1 MKIALF
7 GEELLETKA
16 LRDFF
21 QERNIGSGIV
31 SGKEKEIQRN
41 QRTGLVFQ
49 NELAMENCVFST
61 IPDTLV
67 VFDTKTKKW
76 KRYYFNLFTDEETD
90 VISVL
95 AEDINQ
101 SIDRMNARYGKRDP

>member
-31 SGKEKEIQRN
+31 SGKEKEIQ
-41 QRTGLVFQ
+41 
-49 NELAMENCVFST
+49 NELAIENCVFSS